1 MIGATWKVG
10 AVSRTHHPQHT
21 LAGLAATCPPFAG
34 ACRLLSLLA
43 SLLPLAGSKKGCKTM
58 LGVRGERETGRND
71 NLFLY
76 IFSSFPNWLPVVLT
90 KHHLQQK
97 SNPRRARSDLD
108 QTSTFRIGGTD
119 CLLVGCKVLEKD
131 SWNNCSKCECSISWA
146 RSAALSVLLGLSEK
160 QKQRRFLSIF
170 VIKKNVLVKM
180 VSGFMNLLCLVV
192 LVGYRVAHG
201 AVCKKLDFF

>member
-58 LGVRGERETGRND
+58 LGVRGARETGRS

-76 IFSSFPNWLPVVLT
+76 SFTFSSLFQIDYQLCLQSTIYNRNQTRGGLGQIWIKHQLSVLVVLT
-90 KHHLQQK
+90 Y
-97 SNPRRARSDLD
+97 
-108 QTSTFRIGGTD
+108 

-131 SWNNCSKCECSISWA
+131 S
-146 RSAALSVLLGLSEK
+146 
-160 QKQRRFLSIF
+160 
-170 VIKKNVLVKM
+170 
-180 VSGFMNLLCLVV
+180 
-192 LVGYRVAHG
+192 
-201 AVCKKLDFF
+201 